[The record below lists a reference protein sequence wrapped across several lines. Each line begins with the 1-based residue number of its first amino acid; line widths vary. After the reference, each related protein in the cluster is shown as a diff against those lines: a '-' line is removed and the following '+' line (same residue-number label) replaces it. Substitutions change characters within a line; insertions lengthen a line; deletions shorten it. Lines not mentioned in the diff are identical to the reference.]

1 MENNDDQIQLDL
13 NQDQAGQVVQNVPA
27 EAQTTLAFRVEQ
39 SKIPDFWGQ
48 KAKDTVT
55 AIVFIRK
62 IDDLA
67 RSNNWNDTTTYANVA
82 NAFKGFA
89 RDWLF
94 ATADMLDWTEAQLTW
109 TNLKQRFQKQFAT
122 QTDDRQIIDGLSNL
136 AMGPNETTGELLA
149 RITNT
154 MVIIKESYTAY
165 DNKVLEPPT
174 DAHGLG
180 QVGLLEPTA
189 TQWKND
195 TVNNMLHFF
204 KMQLFRASLPG
215 DLRKAVAQHDQTTIM
230 LDDMYQVAT
239 DTQRESGAKTSKTV
253 SAIQDNSQSE
263 VEDDEKVEDEVTAF
277 QSRRNNRF
285 QNRNRNQYQGS
296 GQRSKYNSGNGN
308 NRNRNGKHC
317 FYCKIQNHTQEECQ
331 KRIKDNKPCKDKQ
344 GRAYWPKVYVT
355 NENQESDQ
363 QGQQPV
369 FH

>member
-1 MENNDDQIQLDL
+1 MANNDDQIQLDL

-27 EAQTTLAFRVEQ
+27 GAQTTLAFRVEQ

-67 RSNNWNDTTTYANVA
+67 RLNNWNDTTTYTNVA

-109 TNLKQRFQKQFAT
+109 TNLKPRFQKQFAT
-122 QTDDRQIIDGLSNL
+122 QTDDKQIIDELYNL

-165 DNKVLEPPT
+165 ENKVPEPPT
-174 DAHGLG
+174 NAQGLG
-180 QVGLLEPTA
+180 HVGLLEATA

-195 TVNNMLHFF
+195 MVNNMLQFF

-215 DLRKAVAQHDQTTIM
+215 DLRKAVVQHDQNTIT

-239 DTQRESGAKTSKTV
+239 DKQRESGTKASKSV
-253 SAIQDNSQSE
+253 AAIQDDSQSE
-263 VEDDEKVEDEVTAF
+263 AGEDEETKDEVAAF
-277 QSRRNNRF
+277 QNKRNNRF
-285 QNRNRNQYQGS
+285 QNQNRNQSQGS
-296 GQRSKYNSGNGN
+296 GQRSNRHNSGNGN
-308 NRNRNGKHC
+308 NRNRNGKYC
-317 FYCKIQNHTQEECQ
+317 FYCNIQNHSQEECR
-331 KRIKDNKPCKDKQ
+331 KRMKDNKPCKDKQ
-344 GRAYWPKVYVT
+344 G
-355 NENQESDQ
+355 
-363 QGQQPV
+363 
-369 FH
+369 